1 MIDSTLKNAKILIVD
16 DQQANLDVLTGLLTA
31 KGFTDYST
39 TTDARQV
46 IKLFDKLKPDLLLL
60 DLMMPH
66 FNGYEVM
73 KQLKSLIPANTY
85 FPILILTAD
94 ITAESKQKALSS
106 GASDFLAKPFDLI
119 EVDLRIN
126 NLLKVRYYYQQL
138 ENQNEILDEAGKF
151 AENLI
156 NTIREPLIAL
166 DKELRVV
173 KANHSFYDF
182 FKVNP
187 DETIGELIY
196 NLGNGQWNIP
206 KLRELLEKILP
217 EKTTFD
223 NYEVEHD
230 FTTIG
235 KRIMLLSAKQ
245 IERAPGK
252 EKIILLTIEDI
263 TQKKFT
269 EESFWETSRTND
281 EYLDNLFE
289 HAQVPIIVLDDSSI
303 IKRINSAFEKMSG
316 YGENELRDKEIDFL
330 FPKNKIDSTLELI
343 KKTQSNEKPEII
355 EIDILTKDK
364 KIRRVLWNS
373 ANIFNKEG
381 KNIVASIAYEVSKRK
396 RAEILLEES
405 ETRYRQLYEAI
416 TDGILIT
423 DAETK
428 NFKYANPA
436 MCRMLGYTENE
447 LKAMSLGDIH
457 LKEDFQKVSAE
468 FEKLSS
474 GDDTIIP
481 DILCLR
487 KDGNIFYADIH
498 PTQIIFDGRPYLMA
512 LFRDITER
520 KQYEELL
527 KKQRD
532 DFETIFNLVP
542 AQIWYK
548 DTHNNFIHVNRQACT
563 DIGMTQDEIEGY
575 SAEEIFPSFAQQY
588 FKDDLE
594 VFNARKA
601 KLGII
606 EQVNTADG
614 EIRWVHSDK
623 IPVFGKDGEVNGLI
637 VVDKDITEQKRAEE
651 GLRNS
656 EARLQT
662 LVHTIPD
669 LIWLKDTTGV
679 YLSCN
684 KMFER
689 FFGASESDIVGK
701 TDYDFIDREL
711 GDSFRKNDR
720 RAMAAGKPTIN
731 EELIAFA
738 DDKHLAFLETIK
750 TPMYDTQGIIIGVLG
765 IGRDITERK
774 HAEENLRESKNR
786 YKELT
791 MQLPQTVF
799 EADLNGVI
807 TFANDF
813 ASETFGY
820 SQEEILNKMHYE
832 MIFIPEERNRLVE
845 NSRLIFNGYEQIGM
859 EYIAIRKDG
868 TIFPSLVYVNEIMRD
883 EKPIGLRGV
892 LIDIS
897 EIKKVEKEL
906 IEAKEKAEL
915 ANKLKDA
922 FIANISH
929 EIRTPL
935 NGILGM
941 TSLIRDIFHDNIKE
955 EDEELFDGIDISSKR
970 IIRTVDMILNYSR
983 MQVGEFKI
991 RPKDMELSRICEN
1004 LMKEFTVTAKL
1015 KSIQLTFQNK
1025 CTDAV
1030 IFADEYTITMAIS
1043 NLIDNA
1049 IKYTKKGFVTII
1061 LDKLNNDDI
1070 ILEIKDTGIG
1080 ISKEYLNKLF
1090 EPYQQEH
1097 MGYVR
1102 AYEGIGLGL
1111 ALVNKIL
1118 ILNNAALFVE
1128 SKKGEGSEFSINFG
1142 KKEHQGKKITETNI
1156 ISNVPVAPEKMG
1168 TEVVLLVEDD
1178 TINQITI
1185 KRFLGDNY
1193 KTIITDSSYDA
1204 LKVLKKEKIDIIL
1217 MDISIRGK
1225 KNGLELTKEIKASK
1239 DFSHI
1244 PVIAVTAHAFE
1255 KDKQNALEAGC
1266 DSFLVKPFTKES
1278 LLDLI
1283 GQYVRK

>member
-1 MIDSTLKNAKILIVD
+1 MMDSTLKNAKILIVD
-16 DQQANLDVLTGLLTA
+16 DLQANLDVLTGLLTA
-31 KGFTDYST
+31 KGFTNYST

-46 IKLFDKLKPDLLLL
+46 FRLFNELKPDLLLL

-66 FNGYEVM
+66 FNGFEVM
-73 KQLKSLIPANTY
+73 KQLQGIIPDNTY
-85 FPILILTAD
+85 FPILVLTAD
-94 ITAESKQKALSS
+94 ITAESKQKSLSS
-106 GASDFLAKPFDLI
+106 GASDFLSKPFDLI

-126 NLLKVRYYYQQL
+126 NLLKVRYFQQQL
-138 ENQNEILDEAGKF
+138 ENQNEILDETSKF

-156 NTIREPLIAL
+156 NTIHDPLITL
-166 DKELRVV
+166 DTELRVV
-173 KANHSFYDF
+173 KANLSFYNF
-182 FKVNP
+182 FKVSP
-187 DETIGELIY
+187 VETIGTLIY
-196 NLGNGQWNIP
+196 ELGNGQWNIP
-206 KLRELLEKILP
+206 KLRELLETILP
-217 EKTTFD
+217 EKTTFE

-303 IKRINSAFEKMSG
+303 IKRTNTAFEKMSG

-343 KKTQSNEKPEII
+343 KKTQSNKKPEVI

-364 KIRRVLWNS
+364 EIRRVLWNS

-416 TDGILIT
+416 TDGILIA

-428 NFKYANPA
+428 SFKYANPA
-436 MCRMLGYTENE
+436 LCRMLGYTEEE
-447 LKAMSLGDIH
+447 LKTMSLGDIH
-457 LKEDFQKVSAE
+457 LKKDFKKVSDE
-468 FEKLSS
+468 FEKLAR
-474 GDDTIIP
+474 GEDTLVSEIP
-481 DILCLR
+481 CLR
-487 KDGNIFYADIH
+487 KDGKIFYADIH
-498 PTQIIFDGRPYLMA
+498 PAKIIFDGRPYLMA
-512 LFRDITER
+512 LFRDMTER

-527 KKQRD
+527 KKQKD

-542 AQIWYK
+542 AQIRYK
-548 DTHNNFIHVNRQACT
+548 DTHNNFIRVNRQACT
-563 DIGMTQDEIEGY
+563 DIGKTKDEIEGH
-575 SAEEIFPSFAQQY
+575 SAEELFPSLAQQY
-588 FKDDLE
+588 LKDDQE
-594 VFNARKA
+594 VFNTRKP

-623 IPVFGKDGEVNGLI
+623 IPVFGKEGEVNGLI
-637 VVDKDITEQKRAEE
+637 VVAKDITEKKRAEE
-651 GLRNS
+651 ELRNS

-701 TDYDFIDREL
+701 TDYDFINREL

-720 RAMAAGKPTIN
+720 RAMAASKPTIN
-731 EELIAFA
+731 EEWITFA
-738 DDKHLAFLETIK
+738 DDGHRTFLETIK
-750 TPMYDTQGIIIGVLG
+750 APMYDTQGIIIGVLG
-765 IGRDITERK
+765 IGREITERK
-774 HAEENLRESKNR
+774 RA
-786 YKELT
+786 
-791 MQLPQTVF
+791 
-799 EADLNGVI
+799 
-807 TFANDF
+807 
-813 ASETFGY
+813 
-820 SQEEILNKMHYE
+820 
-832 MIFIPEERNRLVE
+832 
-845 NSRLIFNGYEQIGM
+845 
-859 EYIAIRKDG
+859 
-868 TIFPSLVYVNEIMRD
+868 
-883 EKPIGLRGV
+883 
-892 LIDIS
+892 
-897 EIKKVEKEL
+897 EKEL

-941 TSLIRDIFHDNIKE
+941 TSLIRDTFHDNIKE
-955 EDEELFDGIDISSKR
+955 EDEELFEGIDISSKR

-983 MQVGEFKI
+983 MQVGEFQIKRKHI
-991 RPKDMELSRICEN
+991 KLSLICEN
-1004 LMKEFTVTAKL
+1004 LMKEYAALAKF
-1015 KSIQLTFQNK
+1015 KSLEITFQNN
-1025 CTDAV
+1025 CGEAA

-1049 IKYTKKGFVTII
+1049 IKYTQKGYITII
-1061 LDKLNNDDI
+1061 LDKANNEDI
-1070 ILEIKDTGIG
+1070 ILVVKDSGIG
-1080 ISKEYLNKLF
+1080 ISEGYLKKLF

-1097 MGYVR
+1097 TGYVR

-1118 ILNNAALFVE
+1118 ILNNAAIFAE
-1128 SKKGEGSEFSINFG
+1128 SKKGEGTKFSINFG
-1142 KKEHQGKKITETNI
+1142 KEVQFVGKIAETDI
-1156 ISNVPVAPEKMG
+1156 PINVPIEAEISGIK
-1168 TEVVLLVEDD
+1168 VVLVVEDD
-1178 TINQITI
+1178 TINQMTI
-1185 KRFLGDNY
+1185 KRLLGDNY
-1193 KTIITDSSYDA
+1193 KTIITDSSDEA
-1204 LKVLKKEKIDIIL
+1204 MRIIKKENVDIIL
-1217 MDISIRGK
+1217 MDIAIRGK
-1225 KNGLELTKEIKASK
+1225 KNGLELTKELKASK
-1239 DFSHI
+1239 EFSSI
-1244 PVIAVTAHAFE
+1244 PVIAVTAHASE
-1255 KDKQNALEAGC
+1255 TDMQNASEAGC
-1266 DSFLVKPFTKES
+1266 DSFLAKPFTRES
-1278 LLDLI
+1278 LLEMI
-1283 GQYVRK
+1283 GRYVRK